1 MSTELLGYLKSLL
14 DSLGPWL
21 GGAVAGLLLAIFAN
35 RRKLVTY
42 TVTHDR
48 IGITAEDN

>member
-48 IGITAEDN
+48 IGITA